1 MKVQRFSTASYAEGY
16 RDDAWRQCASE
27 AGLAVIKLVDTPR
40 FFAHASVVTTPD
52 GAHFLH
58 VSSRAQAL
66 GLERPDPRAACLVL
80 LIEGRMSLRQSGEA
94 AQEIGPGDVLY
105 GGAAAGALFSFSTDF
120 RALFVKLPRQI
131 MDSRLMAPLPDR
143 LELTPAHAPFGQVFA
158 SLLGSAATNLD
169 DLSLDELRSVEAAV
183 TEFLVTSVF
192 SRADI
197 RALGGADGRRAAL
210 LHRITASMDNR
221 LSDPELSLAD
231 VAREHG
237 ISPRNLQ
244 KLFEV
249 NGQNFTAYLRLR
261 RLEKCRDDLADP
273 RHSQLFIAEICYRW
287 GFKDPAYFSRS
298 FREQFGVSARDFR
311 RAPHLYLEGP
321 VSGWSSR
328 GRPGKVGWAPSEHND
343 NHPLDKPPHADDA
356 DEAMDEAVF
365 SGVREHHVAATPA
378 SVHWGYFSRFL
389 PPILEVQSG
398 EVVTV
403 ECLTHHAYD
412 DYERMIKGDPGAESV
427 FHWTAEQKNVNRRGA
442 GPLDASALG
451 RGAGEGF
458 GVHICT
464 GPIAVAGARPGD
476 LLEVRILDIEPRAS
490 RNPEF
495 EGRAFGS
502 NAAAFWGFHY
512 DDLLTEPKH
521 REVVTIYELDCRREH
536 RCAKAVYSFRWTPQ
550 TDPSGVVHP
559 RIDYPGVPV
568 DHTTIEKRFG
578 VLKDVEVP
586 VRPHFGVIGLAPDH
600 SGLVDSVPPSYF
612 GGNLDNWR
620 LGKGAKVYLPVAAP
634 GALLSVGD
642 PHASQGDAEICG
654 TAIECSLTGR
664 FQLIVHKKRDLQAKG
679 LADINYPL
687 IETPDEWVISGFSH
701 PDYLDELG
709 AQAQSEVYKKASVDS
724 AMRDAFRKARRFL
737 MTAKG
742 LTEDEAISL
751 ISVAVDFGVTQ
762 VVDGNWGVH
771 AVIRKSM
778 FRCEALDGGGAADG
792 AFEEEHSVD

>member
-1 MKVQRFSTASYAEGY
+1 MGVQRFSTGAYAEGY

-40 FFAHASVVTTPD
+40 FFAHASAVTAPG
-52 GAHFLH
+52 GAHLLS

-66 GLERPDPRAACLVL
+66 ALDKPEPRAACLVL
-80 LIEGRMSLRQSGEA
+80 IIEGRMSLRQSGEA
-94 AQEIGPGDVLY
+94 SQDLGPGDVLY
-105 GGAAAGALFSFSTDF
+105 GGATAGALFSFSTDF
-120 RALFVKLPRQI
+120 RALFVKIPRAV
-131 MDSRLMAPLPDR
+131 MDARLMAPLPDR
-143 LELTPAHAPFGQVFA
+143 LELTPAHSAFGQVFA
-158 SLLGSAATNLD
+158 SLLGAAAANLEG
-169 DLSLDELRSVEAAV
+169 LGFDELRSVETAL
-183 TEFLVTSVF
+183 TDFLVTNVF
-192 SRADI
+192 NRAD
-197 RALGGADGRRAAL
+197 ASGLGGADGRRAAL
-210 LHRITASMDNR
+210 LRRITAGMDAR

-237 ISPRNLQ
+237 LSPRNLQ
-244 KLFEV
+244 KLFEA

-273 RHSQLFIAEICYRW
+273 HHSQLFIAEICYRW

-311 RAPHLYLEGP
+311 RAPHLYQEGP
-321 VSGWSSR
+321 VAGWTTR
-328 GRPGKVGWAPSEHND
+328 GRPGRVGWAPAEHND
-343 NHPLDKPPHADDA
+343 NHRLDRRFGGEPSAGARP
-356 DEAMDEAVF
+356 AVT
-365 SGVREHHVAATPA
+365 SNALEHHVAATPA
-378 SVHWGYFSRFL
+378 SVHWGYFSRLL

-398 EVVTV
+398 EIVTI

-427 FHWTAEQKNVNRRGA
+427 FHWTADQMTVSRRGA
-442 GPLDASALG
+442 GPLDASAVG
-451 RGAGEGF
+451 RGPGEGF

-476 LLEVRILDIEPRAS
+476 VLEVRILDVEPRPS

-502 NAAAFWGFHY
+502 NAAAFWGFHF

-521 REVVTIYELDCRREH
+521 REVVTVYELDCRGEH
-536 RCAKAVYSFRWTPQ
+536 RCARAVYNFRWTPQ

-568 DHTTIEKRFG
+568 DHSTIEKCYG
-578 VLKDVEVP
+578 VLKDVEMP
-586 VRPHFGVIGLAPDH
+586 VRPHFGVIGLAPNH
-600 SGLVDSVPPSYF
+600 SGLVDSVPPSDF

-620 LGKGAKVYLPVAAP
+620 LGKGAAVFLPVAVP
-634 GALLSVGD
+634 GGLLSVGD
-642 PHASQGDAEICG
+642 PHASQGDSELCG

-664 FQLIVHKKRDLQAKG
+664 FQLILHKKRDLAAQG
-679 LADINYPL
+679 LADVNYPL
-687 IETPDEWVISGFSH
+687 IETADEWVICGFSH
-701 PDYLDELG
+701 ADYLGELG
-709 AQAQSEVYKKASVDS
+709 DEAQSEVYKKASLDA

-737 MTAKG
+737 MTSKG
-742 LTEDEAISL
+742 LSEDEAISL

-771 AVIRKSM
+771 AVIRKAM
-778 FRCEALDGGGAADG
+778 FKSPATA
-792 AFEEEHSVD
+792 